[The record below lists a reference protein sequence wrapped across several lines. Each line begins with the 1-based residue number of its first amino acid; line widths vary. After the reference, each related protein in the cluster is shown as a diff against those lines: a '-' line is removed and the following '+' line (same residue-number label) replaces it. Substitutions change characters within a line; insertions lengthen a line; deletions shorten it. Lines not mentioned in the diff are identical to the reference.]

1 MISEY
6 VGVLGLFGLMILLMM
21 RMPIGIAL
29 IGVSFAGIWYLMG
42 LRSAWGILSVV
53 PHSFVA
59 QWTMSSIP
67 MFLLMG
73 FVAYH
78 GRLTKGLFDAAKV
91 WLNRVPGSLAI
102 ASIFGATGFAAV
114 SGSSVACAAAMG
126 RIAVPEMLERK
137 YSPSLATGAVAAGGT
152 LGALIPPSVLLI
164 IYGAFSETPISK
176 LFMGGLV
183 IGLLSTVGYVLM
195 IMIRAMLN
203 PSLAPAGK
211 VESDGSALDH
221 LKETWPVLALFS
233 VVMGGL
239 MSGFF
244 TATEAGAVGAFTA
257 IIIGWIKGSLSG
269 AALWQSIVETLST
282 TAGLFLIAIG
292 ASLLSRFMALSGSDA
307 FLGSLILSVGDNPFI
322 ILFVIAIVYLI
333 LGMFLDPLGAMLM
346 TLPVFLPILADA
358 QVSTLWFG
366 IFLAKLLELGM
377 LTPPI
382 GLNVFVIKSVV
393 GDKVALETIFRGV
406 TWFIAVDLAICV
418 LIVIFPEIV
427 TYLPNIGG

>member
-1 MISEY
+1 MASEL
-6 VGVLGLFGLMILLMM
+6 VGVLGLFGLMVLLMM
-21 RMPIGIAL
+21 RTPIGIAL

-53 PHSFVA
+53 PHTFVA

-126 RIAVPEMLERK
+126 RIAVPEMLARN

-164 IYGAFSETPISK
+164 IYGAFAETPISK
-176 LFMGGLV
+176 LFMGGLI
-183 IGLLSTVGYVLM
+183 IGLLSTAGYVLM

-203 PSLAPAGK
+203 PSLAPAGH
-211 VESDGSALDH
+211 VETDGSALEH
-221 LKETWPVLALFS
+221 LKETWPVLALFG

-239 MSGFF
+239 MSGYF
-244 TATEAGAVGAFTA
+244 TATEAGAVGAFAA
-257 IIIGWIKGSLSG
+257 IVIGWIKRSLSWQ
-269 AALWQSIVETLST
+269 ALWRSIVETLST

-307 FLGSLILSVGDNPFI
+307 FLGSLILAIGDNPFV
-322 ILFVIAIVYLI
+322 ILFVIAVVYLI

-346 TLPVFLPILADA
+346 TLPVFLPVLADA

-366 IFLAKLLELGM
+366 IFLAKLLEVGM

-393 GDKVALETIFRGV
+393 GDSVALHTIFKGV
-406 TWFIAVDLAICV
+406 AWFIAVDLVICV

-427 TYLPNIGG
+427 TYLPNMGG